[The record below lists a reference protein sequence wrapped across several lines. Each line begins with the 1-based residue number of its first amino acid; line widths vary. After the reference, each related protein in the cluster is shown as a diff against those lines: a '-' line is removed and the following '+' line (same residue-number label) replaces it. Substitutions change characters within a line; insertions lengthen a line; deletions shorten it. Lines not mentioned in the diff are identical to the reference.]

1 MSRNL
6 LRWDACAFD
15 SLLQPE
21 PSSSST
27 INHLFFVMLLR
38 ISMEAGFCM
47 WSREQTKNL
56 IAILKL
62 SILSRQFYLA
72 LSDLATEKLC
82 DFAAR
87 QWSCGPI

>member
-1 MSRNL
+1 
-6 LRWDACAFD
+6 
-15 SLLQPE
+15 
-21 PSSSST
+21 
-27 INHLFFVMLLR
+27 
-38 ISMEAGFCM
+38 M